1 MGGGDEGR
9 EPACARSWSSATNPK
24 LAVKDSEGRNRTY
37 ATILF
42 VTHCIGHDT
51 HYSAHQVQYLHTRLG
66 VSVSNSCSP
75 ARSELRFLSKEK
87 SMK

>member
-1 MGGGDEGR
+1 
-9 EPACARSWSSATNPK
+9 
-24 LAVKDSEGRNRTY
+24 
-37 ATILF
+37 
-42 VTHCIGHDT
+42 
-51 HYSAHQVQYLHTRLG
+51 